1 MLLWSCNFL
10 LGTNSIFFIK
20 YLLIFIVYSH
30 VHYQLSYQGSP
41 MILNK
46 QNHSQIFT
54 EYLHCVRPDFR
65 IHQWVT
71 QTRQDRYS
79 FGIYILMAGDKQYSN
94 KQDNIDCDKFSKE
107 NKHNDELQRDTVGQV
122 ISEWLVQD
130 SLSEDMTFELR
141 LEGWGTHWEKHCGK
155 KQQAVHK
162 LWSRKGSMHLQNER
176 SLDDWKEG
184 KEVETSGKEP
194 DHTGPC
200 RAGFNSANS
209 LSATRR
215 HGRALS
221 KRMT

>member
-1 MLLWSCNFL
+1 
-10 LGTNSIFFIK
+10 
-20 YLLIFIVYSH
+20 
-30 VHYQLSYQGSP
+30 

-54 EYLHCVRPDFR
+54 EYLLCVRPDLR

-71 QTRQDRYS
+71 QTRQDCYS
-79 FGIYILMAGDKQYSN
+79 FGIYILTEGDKQYSN

-122 ISEWLVQD
+122 ISEWLIQD
-130 SLSEDMTFELR
+130 SLSEMTFELR

-162 LWSRKGSMHLQNER
+162 PWSRKGSMHLQNER

-184 KEVETSGKEP
+184 KEVETSGKEL
-194 DHTGPC
+194 D
-200 RAGFNSANS
+200 
-209 LSATRR
+209 LI
-215 HGRALS
+215 LQIL
-221 KRMT
+221 